1 MTSDHGAPGDSAKA
15 FPSLSQLGWRPF
27 YAQQLTL
34 QDLERG
40 FPARV
45 AGVHRSRIEVLH
57 EGGEASVTFPG
68 NLLASGDASVTV
80 GDWVLVESGT
90 NRILRLLDRTSLI
103 ARIAAGSQHEV
114 QPIAA
119 NLDTLFVVSSC
130 NADFNLSRL
139 ERYLSVALD
148 ARVEPVILLT
158 KADLCDD
165 PQEYLDQVAQ
175 VARNVA
181 TIALN
186 ALGDETPER
195 LAPWLGA
202 GQSVAF
208 VGSSGVGKSTLVNT
222 LTLSAQQATAGIRE
236 DDARGRHTTTARHLI
251 AMPGGAWL
259 IDTPGMRELK
269 IGAVESGVSAVF
281 DDVEALAH
289 ACRYRD
295 CSHRGDEGCALQA
308 ALERGEIDER
318 RVTSY
323 LKLQREAANAARTT
337 RERRERERFFGRQ
350 HKAVQ
355 DQQRKEKQG
364 R

>member
-1 MTSDHGAPGDSAKA
+1 MTSDHGATGPY
-15 FPSLSQLGWRPF
+15 SLGQLGWRPF

-34 QDLERG
+34 QDLEAG

-45 AGVHRSRIEVLH
+45 SGVHRSRIDVLH
-57 EGGEASVTFPG
+57 EGGEASVTLPG
-68 NLLASGDASVTV
+68 TLLAGGNASVTV

-90 NRILRLLDRTSLI
+90 DRILRLLERASLI
-103 ARIAAGSQHEV
+103 ARIAAGSQHDV

-148 ARVEPVILLT
+148 ARIEPVILLT
-158 KADLCDD
+158 KADLCSD
-165 PQEYLDQVAQ
+165 PQQYLDQVAQ

-181 TIALN
+181 ALALN
-186 ALGDETPER
+186 ALESATLQV

-222 LTLSAQQATAGIRE
+222 LTVSAQQATAGIRE
-236 DDARGRHTTTARHLI
+236 DDARGRHTTTSRQLI

-281 DDVEALAH
+281 DDVEALAS

-295 CSHRGDEGCALQA
+295 CRHQGDEGCALQA
-308 ALERGEIDER
+308 AVERGEIDER

-337 RERRERERFFGRQ
+337 RERRERERSLGRMY
-350 HKAVQ
+350 KAVQ
-355 DQQRKEKQG
+355 DQQRKDKQG

>member
-1 MTSDHGAPGDSAKA
+1 MTSSHDATGPH
-15 FPSLSQLGWRPF
+15 SLSQLGWRPF

-34 QDLERG
+34 ADLDAG

-45 AGVHRSRIEVLH
+45 ASVHRGRIDVLH
-57 EGGEASVTFPG
+57 EGGEASVTLPG
-68 NLLASGDASVTV
+68 TLLADGDTAVTV

-90 NRILRLLDRTSLI
+90 DRILRLLERASLI
-103 ARIAAGSQHEV
+103 ARIAAGSQHQV

-119 NLDTLFVVSSC
+119 NLDTLFIVSSC

-158 KADLCDD
+158 KADLCSD
-165 PQEYLDQVAQ
+165 PREYLDQVAGI
-175 VARNVA
+175 ARNVA
-181 TIALN
+181 AVALN
-186 ALGDETPER
+186 ALGKETLKA
-195 LAPWLGA
+195 LAPWLGI

-222 LTLSAQQATAGIRE
+222 LTASAPQATAGIRE
-236 DDARGRHTTTARHLI
+236 DDARGRHTTTARQLI

-281 DDVEALAH
+281 DDVEALAR

-295 CSHRGDEGCALQA
+295 CRHAGDEGCALQA
-308 ALERGEIDER
+308 ALERGDIDER

-337 RERRERERFFGRQ
+337 HERRERERFFGRQ
-350 HKAVQ
+350 QKAVQ
-355 DQQRKEKQG
+355 EQQRKDKQG